1 MVAIIDYNLGNLHS
15 VKKAFNKLNIESKIT
30 SNLDDIKNS
39 SMIVLPGV
47 GSFCQGM
54 ENLISLNLDKVIYE
68 EVKINKKPFL
78 GICLGMQLIA
88 SFGNEPHRCKG
99 LDLIEGEVV
108 KMNSSK
114 FKIPHM
120 GWNNVEAINSKYLN
134 SQKKSDYY
142 FIHSYHFVPKLNSV
156 ISGLVDYGE
165 QYVAS
170 IEFQNIFA
178 TQFHPEKSQS
188 EGLSLIQKFVSINV
202 KN

>member
-15 VKKAFNKLNIESKIT
+15 VKKAFKKLNIECKIT
-30 SNLDDIKNS
+30 SNIDDIKNS
-39 SMIVLPGV
+39 CMIVLPGV

-88 SFGNEPHRCKG
+88 SFGNEPYRCKG

-142 FIHSYHFVPKLNSV
+142 FIHSYHFVPKVESV
-156 ISGLVDYGE
+156 ISGLVNYGE

-170 IEFQNIFA
+170 IEYQNIFA

-202 KN
+202 KD